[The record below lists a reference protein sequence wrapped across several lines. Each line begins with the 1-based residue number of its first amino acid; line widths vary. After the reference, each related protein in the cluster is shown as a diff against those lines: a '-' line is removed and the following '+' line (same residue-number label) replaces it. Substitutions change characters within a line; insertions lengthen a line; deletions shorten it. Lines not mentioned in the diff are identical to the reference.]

1 MCKGFLAR
9 VWNVV
14 LSQASDD
21 QDPVWGSGNGNGE
34 EVMSWK
40 TASVVELTQVRGVM
54 EMWVGGVGGEGESYF
69 HVIGL
74 GTSTAFAV
82 FSQQQKLLCIW
93 TMLCVRMHAMYDRVL
108 TSREGYNLVDKKN
121 DIGFHWLLV

>member
-54 EMWVGGVGGEGESYF
+54 EMWVGGVRG
-69 HVIGL
+69 
-74 GTSTAFAV
+74 
-82 FSQQQKLLCIW
+82 
-93 TMLCVRMHAMYDRVL
+93 
-108 TSREGYNLVDKKN
+108 
-121 DIGFHWLLV
+121 